1 MNLSIH
7 SIKYRV
13 VAALFLFLAS
23 VSQAWAI
30 TPFEEFDGA
39 KQQVSPVQIKSMI
52 SPAKTQP
59 GGKFKLH
66 VHVSVDPGWH
76 IYSINPKE
84 EDKLLA
90 TTLHLRSNPF
100 LPVGEWKESK
110 PIITLDEA
118 LQKMLKTHESMADFV
133 HEFQVP
139 ETVGQDSFLLRGEII
154 YRVCDNLV
162 CSLPRKLPFS
172 STIQIAQ

>member
-1 MNLSIH
+1 MNLSLP
-7 SIKYRV
+7 SIRYRV
-13 VAALFLFLAS
+13 VAVLLLFLAS
-23 VSQAWAI
+23 ASPAWAI

-39 KQQVSPVQIKSMI
+39 KRQVSPVKIKSMI

-59 GGKFKLH
+59 GGTFKLH

-76 IYSINPKE
+76 IYSINPGE
-84 EDKLLA
+84 EDKQLA

-100 LPVGEWKESK
+100 LSVGEWKESK
-110 PIITLDEA
+110 PTFTLDEA
-118 LQKMLKTHESMADFV
+118 LQKILKTHESMADFV
-133 HEFQVP
+133 REFQVP

-172 STIQIAQ
+172 NKVQIAQ